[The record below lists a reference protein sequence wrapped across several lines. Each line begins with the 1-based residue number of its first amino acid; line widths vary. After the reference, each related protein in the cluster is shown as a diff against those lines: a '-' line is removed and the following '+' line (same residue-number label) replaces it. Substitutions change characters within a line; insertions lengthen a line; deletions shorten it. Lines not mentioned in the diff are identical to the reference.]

1 MKALSSVIYSAA
13 GNGASG
19 RRNISQLMKLIII
32 VLDAG
37 IVRSMYRPPP

>member
-32 VLDAG
+32 VLFLFLFRVG
-37 IVRSMYRPPP
+37 FFIF